1 MSTDER
7 TAVPAWR
14 RSRAALSLPADPSD
28 EDLARDWTLSAADK
42 VEIQGCRGDDNRL
55 RLALQLCVLWLY
67 GCFLPTDDAV
77 PLRMVNHLERQL
89 ALPPMLLLDPVP
101 RPGTDSAYQQ
111 RLREYLG
118 DQPFGP
124 DIQTTLE
131 QQLTR
136 HAQDGMSGE
145 PLFTQALDKRRRAL
159 RRQAKTGLDLVLAAL
174 DLMLDPTRPPE
185 TARTDL
191 DATMDEPTLRTA
203 IHRCRMRQR
212 LEDRGFIDELRAHNP
227 HLKRYETITKWG
239 LRRLLR
245 RLFAGLHARIPPT
258 KQVSE
263 FVV

>member
-1 MSTDER
+1 
-7 TAVPAWR
+7 
-14 RSRAALSLPADPSD
+14 
-28 EDLARDWTLSAADK
+28 
-42 VEIQGCRGDDNRL
+42 
-55 RLALQLCVLWLY
+55 
-67 GCFLPTDDAV
+67 
-77 PLRMVNHLERQL
+77 
-89 ALPPMLLLDPVP
+89 
-101 RPGTDSAYQQ
+101 
-111 RLREYLG
+111 
-118 DQPFGP
+118 
-124 DIQTTLE
+124 
-131 QQLTR
+131 LTR
-136 HAQDGMSGE
+136 YAQDGMSGE

-174 DLMLDPTRPPE
+174 ELMLDPTRPPE

-212 LEDRGFIDELRAHNP
+212 LEDRGFIDELRAHDP